1 MSGALTPPDGWESAD
16 SSETENKVLPRPRQF
31 SNLGRILS
39 HFLNVNFGQRKSVI
53 LQLHKDALRGN
64 ANAPRVD
71 HDCAGV
77 IKLRRVSELVRL
89 CTGRFI
95 RKDPVIF
102 SPSEG
107 SALPGADSGRR

>member
-1 MSGALTPPDGWESAD
+1 M
-16 SSETENKVLPRPRQF
+16 
-31 SNLGRILS
+31 
-39 HFLNVNFGQRKSVI
+39 
-53 LQLHKDALRGN
+53 HKDALRGN

-71 HDCAGV
+71 PDCAGV

-102 SPSEG
+102 SPSQG
-107 SALPGADSGRR
+107 SALPGADSGRRRCNLTGIYGVNVEDGPLLPCRA